1 MKAIRV
7 NEWGKPVQL
16 EDIPQ
21 PTPAADEVLVCVHA
35 ASINP
40 FDIAVVAG
48 YVSFMVSTPLTLGV
62 DFAGEVVEVGKDV
75 SHVKPGDEVYGP
87 VVLHSGTFA
96 EYTTPKA
103 NEIALKPKSLDY
115 VQAAAIPLAAT
126 AAWQTLFDVAQLQ
139 SGERL
144 LIQGVAGSVGTYAL
158 QFAKSA
164 GAYVYGTDIPERAD
178 LVQKLGLDC
187 YINHKVERVQDVVKD
202 ADVVLD
208 LVGGERVAESYSV
221 LRRGGRYVGT
231 LAMQMPQEE
240 PERLGIKSYGFGAQP
255 KTELLNK
262 FAELVDA
269 GKLQVYVNRTF
280 PLEQA
285 QEAMIFR
292 GTTPIP
298 GKVVLVVIP

>member
-16 EDIPQ
+16 EDVPQ
-21 PTPAADEVLVCVHA
+21 PTPADDEVLVRVRA

-40 FDIAVVAG
+40 FDIAVAAG
-48 YVSFMVSTPLTLGV
+48 YLAFMASTPMTLGTDV
-62 DFAGEVVEVGKDV
+62 AGEVVEVGKNV
-75 SHVKPGDEVYGP
+75 TNFKPGDEVFGA

-103 NEIALKPKSLDY
+103 SELALKPKSLDHVY
-115 VQAAAIPLAAT
+115 TAAIPLAAT

-139 SGERL
+139 AGERL

-178 LVQKLGLDC
+178 LVNQLGLDR
-187 YINHKVERVQDVVKD
+187 YINPAQERVEDAVKD
-202 ADVVLD
+202 VDVVLD
-208 LVGGERVAESYSV
+208 LVGGPHVQESYNV
-221 LRRGGRYVGT
+221 LKRGGRYVST

-255 KTELLNK
+255 SSEIMAK
-262 FAELVDA
+262 FADMVDS
-269 GKLQVYVNRTF
+269 GKLKVFVNRTF
-280 PLEQA
+280 PLAEA
-285 QEAMIFR
+285 AEAMDFR
-292 GTTPIP
+292 GKTTIP
-298 GKVVLVVIP
+298 GKVVLLP

>member
-16 EDIPQ
+16 EDVPQ
-21 PTPAADEVLVCVHA
+21 PTPADDEVLVRVRA

-40 FDIAVVAG
+40 FDIAVAAG
-48 YVSFMVSTPLTLGV
+48 YLSFMAAAPMTLGTDV
-62 DFAGEVVEVGKDV
+62 AGEVVEVGKNV
-75 SHVKPGDEVYGP
+75 TNFKPGDEVYGAI
-87 VVLHSGTFA
+87 VIHSGTFA

-103 NEIALKPKSLDY
+103 SEIALKPKSLDFIY
-115 VQAAAIPLAAT
+115 ASAIPLAAT
-126 AAWQTLFDVAQLQ
+126 AGWQTLFDVVKLQ
-139 SGERL
+139 KGERL

-178 LVQKLGLDC
+178 LANQLGLDH
-187 YINHKVERVQDVVKD
+187 YVNHTKERVEDVVKD
-202 ADVVLD
+202 VDAVLD
-208 LVGGERVAESYSV
+208 LVGGPHVQESYNV
-221 LRRGGRYVGT
+221 LKRGGRYVGT

-255 KTELLNK
+255 SSEIMAK
-262 FAELVDA
+262 FADMVDK
-269 GKLQVYVNRTF
+269 GKLKVFVNRTF

-285 QEAMIFR
+285 AEAMDFR
-292 GTTPIP
+292 GKTPIP
-298 GKVVLVVIP
+298 GKVVLLP

>member
-7 NEWGKPVQL
+7 NEWGKPVEL

-21 PTPAADEVLVCVHA
+21 PTPADDEVLVRVRA

-40 FDIAVVAG
+40 FDIAVATG
-48 YVSFMVSTPLTLGV
+48 YVSFMATAPLTLGTDV
-62 DFAGEVVEVGKDV
+62 AGEVVEVGKNV
-75 SHVKPGDEVYGP
+75 TNFKPGDEVFGA
-87 VVLHSGTFA
+87 VVLRSGTFA

-103 NEIALKPKSLDY
+103 SEIALKPKSLDHIY
-115 VQAAAIPLAAT
+115 TSAIPLAAT
-126 AAWQTLFDVAQLQ
+126 AAWQTLFDVAKLQ

-178 LVQKLGLDC
+178 LAKQLGLDC
-187 YINHKVERVQDVVKD
+187 YVNHTIERVEDVVKD
-202 ADVVLD
+202 VDVVLD
-208 LVGGERVAESYSV
+208 LVGGPHVQESYNV
-221 LRRGGRYVGT
+221 LKRGGRYVGT

-240 PERLGIKSYGFGAQP
+240 PERLGIKSYGFAAQP
-255 KTELLNK
+255 NSEIMAK
-262 FAELVDA
+262 FAEMVDS
-269 GKLQVYVNRTF
+269 GKLKVFVNRTF

-285 QEAMIFR
+285 AEAMDFR
-292 GTTPIP
+292 GKTPIP
-298 GKVVLVVIP
+298 GKVVLLP

>member
-16 EDIPQ
+16 EDVPQ
-21 PTPAADEVLVCVHA
+21 PTPADDEVLVRVRA

-40 FDIAVVAG
+40 FDIAVAAG
-48 YVSFMVSTPLTLGV
+48 YLAFMASTPMTLGTDV
-62 DFAGEVVEVGKDV
+62 AGEVVEVGKNV
-75 SHVKPGDEVYGP
+75 TNFKPGDEVFGA

-103 NEIALKPKSLDY
+103 SELALKPKSLDHVY
-115 VQAAAIPLAAT
+115 T

-139 SGERL
+139 AGERL

-178 LVQKLGLDC
+178 LVNQLGLDR
-187 YINHKVERVQDVVKD
+187 YINPAQERVEDAVKD
-202 ADVVLD
+202 VDVVLD
-208 LVGGERVAESYSV
+208 LVGGPHVQESYNV
-221 LRRGGRYVGT
+221 LKRGGRYVST

-255 KTELLNK
+255 SSEIMAK
-262 FAELVDA
+262 FADMVDS
-269 GKLQVYVNRTF
+269 GKLKVFVNRTF
-280 PLEQA
+280 PLAEA
-285 QEAMIFR
+285 AEAMDFR
-292 GTTPIP
+292 GKTTIP
-298 GKVVLVVIP
+298 GKVVLLP

>member
-7 NEWGKPVQL
+7 NEWGKPVEL

-21 PTPAADEVLVCVHA
+21 PIPADDEVLVRVHA

-40 FDIAVVAG
+40 FDIAVAAG
-48 YVSFMVSTPLTLGV
+48 YVAFMASTPMTLGTDV
-62 DFAGEVVEVGKDV
+62 AGEVVEVGKDV
-75 SHVKPGDEVYGP
+75 TNFKPGDEVFGA

-103 NEIALKPKSLDY
+103 SELALKPKSLDHVY
-115 VQAAAIPLAAT
+115 TAAIPLAAT

-139 SGERL
+139 AGVRL

-178 LVQKLGLDC
+178 LVNQLGLDR
-187 YINHKVERVQDVVKD
+187 YINPAQESVEDAVKD
-202 ADVVLD
+202 VDVVLD
-208 LVGGERVAESYSV
+208 LVGGPHVQESYNV
-221 LRRGGRYVGT
+221 LKRGGRYVST

-255 KTELLNK
+255 SSEIMAK
-262 FAELVDA
+262 FADMADSGTLKVF
-269 GKLQVYVNRTF
+269 VNRTF
-280 PLEQA
+280 PLAEA
-285 QEAMIFR
+285 AEAMDFR
-292 GTTPIP
+292 GKTTTP
-298 GKVVLVVIP
+298 GKVVLLP

>member
-7 NEWGKPVQL
+7 NEWGKPVEL

-21 PTPAADEVLVCVHA
+21 PIPADDEVLVRVRA

-40 FDIAVVAG
+40 FDIAVAAG
-48 YVSFMVSTPLTLGV
+48 YVSFMASAPLTLGTDV
-62 DFAGEVVEVGKDV
+62 AGEVVEVGKNV
-75 SHVKPGDEVYGP
+75 TNFKPGDEVFGA

-103 NEIALKPKSLDY
+103 SELALKPKSLDFVY
-115 VQAAAIPLAAT
+115 TSAIPLAAT

-144 LIQGVAGSVGTYAL
+144 LIQGAAGSVGMYAL

-178 LVQKLGLDC
+178 FANQLGLDC
-187 YINHKVERVQDVVKD
+187 YVNHTVERVEDVVKD
-202 ADVVLD
+202 VDVVLD
-208 LVGGERVAESYSV
+208 LVGGPHVQESYNV
-221 LRRGGRYVGT
+221 LKRGGRYVST

-255 KTELLNK
+255 NSEIMAK
-262 FAELVDA
+262 FADMADSGTLKVF
-269 GKLQVYVNRTF
+269 VNRTF
-280 PLEQA
+280 PLAEA
-285 QEAMIFR
+285 AEAMDFR
-292 GTTPIP
+292 GKTTIP
-298 GKVVLVVIP
+298 GKVVLIP

>member
-7 NEWGKPVQL
+7 NEWGKPVEL

-21 PTPAADEVLVCVHA
+21 PIPADDEVLVRVRA

-40 FDIAVVAG
+40 FDIAVAAG
-48 YVSFMVSTPLTLGV
+48 YVSFMASAPLTLGTDV
-62 DFAGEVVEVGKDV
+62 AGEVVEVGKNV
-75 SHVKPGDEVYGP
+75 TNFKPGDEVFGA

-103 NEIALKPKSLDY
+103 SELALKPKSLDFVY
-115 VQAAAIPLAAT
+115 TSAIPLAAT

-144 LIQGVAGSVGTYAL
+144 LIQGAAGSVGMYAL

-164 GAYVYGTDIPERAD
+164 GVYVYGTDIPERAD
-178 LVQKLGLDC
+178 LVNQLGLDR
-187 YINHKVERVQDVVKD
+187 YINPAQERVEDAVKD
-202 ADVVLD
+202 VDVVLD
-208 LVGGERVAESYSV
+208 LVGGPHVQESYNV
-221 LRRGGRYVGT
+221 LKRGGRYVST

-255 KTELLNK
+255 SSEIMAK
-262 FAELVDA
+262 FADMVDS
-269 GKLQVYVNRTF
+269 GKLKVFVNRTF
-280 PLEQA
+280 PLAEA
-285 QEAMIFR
+285 AEAMDFR
-292 GTTPIP
+292 GKTTIP
-298 GKVVLVVIP
+298 GKVVLLP

>member
-16 EDIPQ
+16 DDVPQ
-21 PTPAADEVLVCVHA
+21 PTPADDEVLVRVRA

-40 FDIAVVAG
+40 FDIAVAAG
-48 YVSFMVSTPLTLGV
+48 YLAFMASTPMTLGTDV
-62 DFAGEVVEVGKDV
+62 AGEVVEVGKNV
-75 SHVKPGDEVYGP
+75 TNFKPGDEVFGA

-103 NEIALKPKSLDY
+103 SELALKPKSLDHVY
-115 VQAAAIPLAAT
+115 T

-139 SGERL
+139 AGERL

-178 LVQKLGLDC
+178 LVNQLGLDR
-187 YINHKVERVQDVVKD
+187 YINPAQERVEDAVKD
-202 ADVVLD
+202 VDVVLD
-208 LVGGERVAESYSV
+208 LVGGPHVQESYNV
-221 LRRGGRYVGT
+221 LKRGGRYVST

-255 KTELLNK
+255 SSEIMAK
-262 FAELVDA
+262 FADMVDS
-269 GKLQVYVNRTF
+269 GKFKVFVNRTF
-280 PLEQA
+280 PLAEA
-285 QEAMIFR
+285 AEAMDFR
-292 GTTPIP
+292 GKTTIP
-298 GKVVLVVIP
+298 GKVVLLP